1 MKKNKFLS
9 GLSAKLAL
17 AIVALTTTMFT
28 SCEKENIGIEV
39 TPVNAKFI
47 ITPVVIDATTGT
59 DVTQS
64 AEISFSKGNGT
75 YEGTPELASES
86 ININA
91 KYKGMTG
98 SASVTIPALK
108 AGQFGAKEVTII
120 LSENFFAQ
128 EESSNSQIE
137 TTKHSGFKNNTSDYW
152 YYITVTYTK
161 KEGSEVIKND
171 YEGDDSEIK
180 NIIDAYNKG
189 VREDK
194 VTLNDVQVL
203 AHSRFSVFVDYMKTT
218 SVYQIIE
225 KSPKRDGNPVASFT
239 VDSYNSHLDWA
250 REDYPW
256 GRTGQGTGRS
266 NSKGD
271 WKSYYQFMNNQL
283 TELLTNYGPIGAI
296 WFDGWWDQPKSFNWE
311 LPEQYALIHKLQ
323 PGCLVGNNHHQT
335 PFDGEDIQI
344 FERDLPGENA
354 SGLSGQEVSRLPLET
369 CETMNGMW
377 GYKITDQ
384 NYKSTK
390 TLIHYLV
397 KAAGKNAN
405 LLMNIGPQPDG
416 ELPAV
421 AVQRLAEMGEWMKQ
435 YGETI
440 YGTRSGIV
448 APHDWGVT
456 TQKGNKLYVHILDLK
471 DAALFLPLTGKKVKK
486 AVLFKDQSP
495 VRFTKT
501 KAGVL
506 LEFAEVPKDIDY
518 VVELTID

>member
-137 TTKHSGFKNNTSDYW
+137 TTKHSGFKDNTSDYW

-171 YEGDDSEIK
+171 YEGDDMRIK
-180 NIIDAYNKG
+180 EHYRLLITKC

-218 SVYQIIE
+218 SVY
-225 KSPKRDGNPVASFT
+225 SD
-239 VDSYNSHLDWA
+239 
-250 REDYPW
+250 
-256 GRTGQGTGRS
+256 
-266 NSKGD
+266 
-271 WKSYYQFMNNQL
+271 
-283 TELLTNYGPIGAI
+283 
-296 WFDGWWDQPKSFNWE
+296 
-311 LPEQYALIHKLQ
+311 
-323 PGCLVGNNHHQT
+323 
-335 PFDGEDIQI
+335 
-344 FERDLPGENA
+344 
-354 SGLSGQEVSRLPLET
+354 
-369 CETMNGMW
+369 
-377 GYKITDQ
+377 
-384 NYKSTK
+384 
-390 TLIHYLV
+390 
-397 KAAGKNAN
+397 
-405 LLMNIGPQPDG
+405 
-416 ELPAV
+416 
-421 AVQRLAEMGEWMKQ
+421 
-435 YGETI
+435 
-440 YGTRSGIV
+440 
-448 APHDWGVT
+448 
-456 TQKGNKLYVHILDLK
+456 
-471 DAALFLPLTGKKVKK
+471 
-486 AVLFKDQSP
+486 
-495 VRFTKT
+495 
-501 KAGVL
+501 
-506 LEFAEVPKDIDY
+506 
-518 VVELTID
+518 

>member
-137 TTKHSGFKNNTSDYW
+137 TTKHSGFKDNTSDYW

-161 KEGSEVIKND
+161 KEGSKVIKND

-203 AHSRFSVFVDYMKTT
+203 AHSRFSVFVDY
-218 SVYQIIE
+218 I
-225 KSPKRDGNPVASFT
+225 
-239 VDSYNSHLDWA
+239 
-250 REDYPW
+250 
-256 GRTGQGTGRS
+256 
-266 NSKGD
+266 
-271 WKSYYQFMNNQL
+271 
-283 TELLTNYGPIGAI
+283 
-296 WFDGWWDQPKSFNWE
+296 
-311 LPEQYALIHKLQ
+311 
-323 PGCLVGNNHHQT
+323 
-335 PFDGEDIQI
+335 
-344 FERDLPGENA
+344 
-354 SGLSGQEVSRLPLET
+354 
-369 CETMNGMW
+369 
-377 GYKITDQ
+377 
-384 NYKSTK
+384 
-390 TLIHYLV
+390 
-397 KAAGKNAN
+397 
-405 LLMNIGPQPDG
+405 
-416 ELPAV
+416 
-421 AVQRLAEMGEWMKQ
+421 
-435 YGETI
+435 
-440 YGTRSGIV
+440 
-448 APHDWGVT
+448 
-456 TQKGNKLYVHILDLK
+456 
-471 DAALFLPLTGKKVKK
+471 
-486 AVLFKDQSP
+486 
-495 VRFTKT
+495 
-501 KAGVL
+501 
-506 LEFAEVPKDIDY
+506 
-518 VVELTID
+518 

>member
-137 TTKHSGFKNNTSDYW
+137 TTKHSGFKDNTSDYW

-180 NIIDAYNKG
+180 NI
-189 VREDK
+189 
-194 VTLNDVQVL
+194 
-203 AHSRFSVFVDYMKTT
+203 
-218 SVYQIIE
+218 
-225 KSPKRDGNPVASFT
+225 NPVASFT
-239 VDSYNSHLDWA
+239 VDSYNTIVSPKNEQIPGHGHAPSHGHGHGHGD
-250 REDYPW
+250 D
-256 GRTGQGTGRS
+256 S
-266 NSKGD
+266 N
-271 WKSYYQFMNNQL
+271 
-283 TELLTNYGPIGAI
+283 
-296 WFDGWWDQPKSFNWE
+296 
-311 LPEQYALIHKLQ
+311 
-323 PGCLVGNNHHQT
+323 
-335 PFDGEDIQI
+335 
-344 FERDLPGENA
+344 
-354 SGLSGQEVSRLPLET
+354 
-369 CETMNGMW
+369 
-377 GYKITDQ
+377 
-384 NYKSTK
+384 
-390 TLIHYLV
+390 
-397 KAAGKNAN
+397 AG
-405 LLMNIGPQPDG
+405 G
-416 ELPAV
+416 
-421 AVQRLAEMGEWMKQ
+421 
-435 YGETI
+435 
-440 YGTRSGIV
+440 GIII
-448 APHDWGVT
+448 AD
-456 TQKGNKLYVHILDLK
+456 
-471 DAALFLPLTGKKVKK
+471 
-486 AVLFKDQSP
+486 
-495 VRFTKT
+495 
-501 KAGVL
+501 
-506 LEFAEVPKDIDY
+506 
-518 VVELTID
+518 

>member
-75 YEGTPELASES
+75 YEGTPEL
-86 ININA
+86 
-91 KYKGMTG
+91 
-98 SASVTIPALK
+98 PALK

-171 YEGDDSEIK
+171 YEGNDSEIN
-180 NIIDAYNKG
+180 NIIDAYDKG

-239 VDSYNSHLDWA
+239 VDSYNTIVSPKNEQIPGHGHAPSHGHGHGD
-250 REDYPW
+250 D
-256 GRTGQGTGRS
+256 S
-266 NSKGD
+266 N
-271 WKSYYQFMNNQL
+271 
-283 TELLTNYGPIGAI
+283 
-296 WFDGWWDQPKSFNWE
+296 
-311 LPEQYALIHKLQ
+311 
-323 PGCLVGNNHHQT
+323 
-335 PFDGEDIQI
+335 
-344 FERDLPGENA
+344 
-354 SGLSGQEVSRLPLET
+354 
-369 CETMNGMW
+369 
-377 GYKITDQ
+377 
-384 NYKSTK
+384 
-390 TLIHYLV
+390 
-397 KAAGKNAN
+397 AG
-405 LLMNIGPQPDG
+405 G
-416 ELPAV
+416 
-421 AVQRLAEMGEWMKQ
+421 
-435 YGETI
+435 
-440 YGTRSGIV
+440 GIII
-448 APHDWGVT
+448 AD
-456 TQKGNKLYVHILDLK
+456 
-471 DAALFLPLTGKKVKK
+471 
-486 AVLFKDQSP
+486 
-495 VRFTKT
+495 
-501 KAGVL
+501 
-506 LEFAEVPKDIDY
+506 
-518 VVELTID
+518 

>member
-137 TTKHSGFKNNTSDYW
+137 TTKHSGFKDNTSDYW

-171 YEGDDSEIK
+171 YEGDDSEITEHYRLL
-180 NIIDAYNKG
+180 ITKG

-218 SVYQIIE
+218 SVYQTN
-225 KSPKRDGNPVASFT
+225 R
-239 VDSYNSHLDWA
+239 
-250 REDYPW
+250 
-256 GRTGQGTGRS
+256 
-266 NSKGD
+266 
-271 WKSYYQFMNNQL
+271 NNQ
-283 TELLTNYGPIGAI
+283 P
-296 WFDGWWDQPKSFNWE
+296 
-311 LPEQYALIHKLQ
+311 
-323 PGCLVGNNHHQT
+323 
-335 PFDGEDIQI
+335 
-344 FERDLPGENA
+344 
-354 SGLSGQEVSRLPLET
+354 
-369 CETMNGMW
+369 
-377 GYKITDQ
+377 
-384 NYKSTK
+384 
-390 TLIHYLV
+390 
-397 KAAGKNAN
+397 
-405 LLMNIGPQPDG
+405 
-416 ELPAV
+416 
-421 AVQRLAEMGEWMKQ
+421 
-435 YGETI
+435 
-440 YGTRSGIV
+440 
-448 APHDWGVT
+448 
-456 TQKGNKLYVHILDLK
+456 
-471 DAALFLPLTGKKVKK
+471 
-486 AVLFKDQSP
+486 
-495 VRFTKT
+495 
-501 KAGVL
+501 
-506 LEFAEVPKDIDY
+506 
-518 VVELTID
+518 

>member
-137 TTKHSGFKNNTSDYW
+137 TTKHSGFKDNTSDYW

-161 KEGSEVIKND
+161 KEGSKVIKND

-180 NIIDAYNKG
+180 NIIDAYNKARKKKQSK
-189 VREDK
+189 VRKQEEQTTVVSQANED
-194 VTLNDVQVL
+194 ND
-203 AHSRFSVFVDYMKTT
+203 
-218 SVYQIIE
+218 
-225 KSPKRDGNPVASFT
+225 
-239 VDSYNSHLDWA
+239 
-250 REDYPW
+250 
-256 GRTGQGTGRS
+256 
-266 NSKGD
+266 
-271 WKSYYQFMNNQL
+271 
-283 TELLTNYGPIGAI
+283 
-296 WFDGWWDQPKSFNWE
+296 
-311 LPEQYALIHKLQ
+311 
-323 PGCLVGNNHHQT
+323 
-335 PFDGEDIQI
+335 
-344 FERDLPGENA
+344 
-354 SGLSGQEVSRLPLET
+354 
-369 CETMNGMW
+369 
-377 GYKITDQ
+377 
-384 NYKSTK
+384 
-390 TLIHYLV
+390 
-397 KAAGKNAN
+397 
-405 LLMNIGPQPDG
+405 
-416 ELPAV
+416 
-421 AVQRLAEMGEWMKQ
+421 
-435 YGETI
+435 
-440 YGTRSGIV
+440 
-448 APHDWGVT
+448 
-456 TQKGNKLYVHILDLK
+456 
-471 DAALFLPLTGKKVKK
+471 
-486 AVLFKDQSP
+486 FKDRSEERRVGKECRSRWSP
-495 VRFTKT
+495 
-501 KAGVL
+501 
-506 LEFAEVPKDIDY
+506 Y
-518 VVELTID
+518 H

>member
-137 TTKHSGFKNNTSDYW
+137 TTKHSGFKDNTSDYW

-194 VTLNDVQVL
+194 VTL
-203 AHSRFSVFVDYMKTT
+203 
-218 SVYQIIE
+218 
-225 KSPKRDGNPVASFT
+225 DGNPVASFT
-239 VDSYNSHLDWA
+239 VDSYNTIVSPKNEQIPGHGHAPSHGHGHGHGD
-250 REDYPW
+250 D
-256 GRTGQGTGRS
+256 S
-266 NSKGD
+266 N
-271 WKSYYQFMNNQL
+271 
-283 TELLTNYGPIGAI
+283 
-296 WFDGWWDQPKSFNWE
+296 
-311 LPEQYALIHKLQ
+311 
-323 PGCLVGNNHHQT
+323 
-335 PFDGEDIQI
+335 
-344 FERDLPGENA
+344 
-354 SGLSGQEVSRLPLET
+354 
-369 CETMNGMW
+369 
-377 GYKITDQ
+377 
-384 NYKSTK
+384 
-390 TLIHYLV
+390 
-397 KAAGKNAN
+397 AG
-405 LLMNIGPQPDG
+405 G
-416 ELPAV
+416 
-421 AVQRLAEMGEWMKQ
+421 
-435 YGETI
+435 
-440 YGTRSGIV
+440 GIII
-448 APHDWGVT
+448 AD
-456 TQKGNKLYVHILDLK
+456 
-471 DAALFLPLTGKKVKK
+471 
-486 AVLFKDQSP
+486 
-495 VRFTKT
+495 
-501 KAGVL
+501 
-506 LEFAEVPKDIDY
+506 
-518 VVELTID
+518 

>member
-137 TTKHSGFKNNTSDYW
+137 TTKHSGFKDNTSDYW

-171 YEGDDSEIK
+171 YEGDDSEIN
-180 NIIDAYNKG
+180 NIIDAYDKG

-218 SVYQIIE
+218 SVYQIFE

-239 VDSYNSHLDWA
+239 VDS
-250 REDYPW
+250 
-256 GRTGQGTGRS
+256 
-266 NSKGD
+266 
-271 WKSYYQFMNNQL
+271 
-283 TELLTNYGPIGAI
+283 
-296 WFDGWWDQPKSFNWE
+296 
-311 LPEQYALIHKLQ
+311 
-323 PGCLVGNNHHQT
+323 
-335 PFDGEDIQI
+335 
-344 FERDLPGENA
+344 
-354 SGLSGQEVSRLPLET
+354 
-369 CETMNGMW
+369 
-377 GYKITDQ
+377 
-384 NYKSTK
+384 
-390 TLIHYLV
+390 
-397 KAAGKNAN
+397 
-405 LLMNIGPQPDG
+405 
-416 ELPAV
+416 
-421 AVQRLAEMGEWMKQ
+421 
-435 YGETI
+435 
-440 YGTRSGIV
+440 
-448 APHDWGVT
+448 
-456 TQKGNKLYVHILDLK
+456 
-471 DAALFLPLTGKKVKK
+471 
-486 AVLFKDQSP
+486 
-495 VRFTKT
+495 
-501 KAGVL
+501 
-506 LEFAEVPKDIDY
+506 
-518 VVELTID
+518 

>member
-91 KYKGMTG
+91 KYEGMTG

-137 TTKHSGFKNNTSDYW
+137 TTKHSGFKDNTSDYW
-152 YYITVTYTK
+152 YYSKVTYTK

-171 YEGDDSEIK
+171 YEGNDSEIN

-239 VDSYNSHLDWA
+239 VDSYNTIVSPKNEQIPGHGHAPSHGHGHGHGD
-250 REDYPW
+250 D
-256 GRTGQGTGRS
+256 S
-266 NSKGD
+266 N
-271 WKSYYQFMNNQL
+271 
-283 TELLTNYGPIGAI
+283 
-296 WFDGWWDQPKSFNWE
+296 
-311 LPEQYALIHKLQ
+311 
-323 PGCLVGNNHHQT
+323 
-335 PFDGEDIQI
+335 
-344 FERDLPGENA
+344 
-354 SGLSGQEVSRLPLET
+354 
-369 CETMNGMW
+369 
-377 GYKITDQ
+377 
-384 NYKSTK
+384 
-390 TLIHYLV
+390 
-397 KAAGKNAN
+397 AG
-405 LLMNIGPQPDG
+405 G
-416 ELPAV
+416 
-421 AVQRLAEMGEWMKQ
+421 
-435 YGETI
+435 
-440 YGTRSGIV
+440 GIII
-448 APHDWGVT
+448 AD
-456 TQKGNKLYVHILDLK
+456 
-471 DAALFLPLTGKKVKK
+471 
-486 AVLFKDQSP
+486 
-495 VRFTKT
+495 
-501 KAGVL
+501 
-506 LEFAEVPKDIDY
+506 
-518 VVELTID
+518 